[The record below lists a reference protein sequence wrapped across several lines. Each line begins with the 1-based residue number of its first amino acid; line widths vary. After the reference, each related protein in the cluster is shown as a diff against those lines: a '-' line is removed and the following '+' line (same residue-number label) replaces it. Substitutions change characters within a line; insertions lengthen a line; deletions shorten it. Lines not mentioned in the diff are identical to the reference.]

1 MEKIWIEN
9 YNEDRFETAVA
20 LGNFDGVHIGHK
32 KLIGK
37 MVESAKELNL
47 RPSILLF
54 TNHTKRTII
63 GDAPSLLTSNSQKE
77 DLIGSI
83 GVETVYKIKF
93 DEKLMKLKA
102 EDFVKDILIDRLRA
116 KVVVVGFDYR
126 FGHKA
131 MGDSDLLKSLG
142 DKYGFKVI
150 VMEPVYLGD
159 ILVSSTKIRDLIKEG
174 NLKLANSMLGR
185 NYQVIGRVISG
196 NKIGRKLGYPTAN
209 LELIEDFT
217 IPKLGVY
224 RTKTTLH
231 GKTYL
236 SATSVGHNP
245 TFHNRDIRIECHII
259 DFDEKIYDQYLSLDF
274 IEYLR
279 EEIKFERVEDL
290 KAQIEEDIKS
300 IISRH

>member
-1 MEKIWIEN
+1 
-9 YNEDRFETAVA
+9 
-20 LGNFDGVHIGHK
+20 
-32 KLIGK
+32 
-37 MVESAKELNL
+37 
-47 RPSILLF
+47 
-54 TNHTKRTII
+54 
-63 GDAPSLLTSNSQKE
+63 
-77 DLIGSI
+77 
-83 GVETVYKIKF
+83 
-93 DEKLMKLKA
+93 
-102 EDFVKDILIDRLRA
+102 
-116 KVVVVGFDYR
+116 
-126 FGHKA
+126 
-131 MGDSDLLKSLG
+131 
-142 DKYGFKVI
+142 
-150 VMEPVYLGD
+150 MEPVYLGD

-259 DFDEKIYDQYLSLDF
+259 DFDEKYMTNI
-274 IEYLR
+274 
-279 EEIKFERVEDL
+279 
-290 KAQIEEDIKS
+290 
-300 IISRH
+300 

>member
-279 EEIKFERVEDL
+279 EEIKFEKVEDL
-290 KAQIEEDIKS
+290 KVQIEEDIKS

>member
-279 EEIKFERVEDL
+279 EEIKFEKVEDL